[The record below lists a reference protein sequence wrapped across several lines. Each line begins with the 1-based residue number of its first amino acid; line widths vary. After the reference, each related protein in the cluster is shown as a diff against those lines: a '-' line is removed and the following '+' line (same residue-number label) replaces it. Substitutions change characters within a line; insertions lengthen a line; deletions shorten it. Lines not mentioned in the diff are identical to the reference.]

1 MGKYVGELNTQDVRD
16 SMFSKDQRLEVLS
29 YLDNKEQETGQLEM
43 LMGNDVPSRKE
54 FIMDNIDF
62 ELLED

>member
-1 MGKYVGELNTQDVRD
+1 MDKYVGELNTQDVRD

-29 YLDNKEQETGQLEM
+29 YIGDKDEATSQLEM

>member
-29 YLDNKEQETGQLEM
+29 YLDNKEQAIVQLEM